1 MANKAKARPSRAIPC
16 PTPYVLMTADELA
29 DATREFDRPVSAART
44 RPLTRVERQRWE
56 RARGAGGRGARRVV
70 VVPLDDELF
79 RRAGDYAKRRKLSLA
94 DLVAR
99 SLKSTLSFVE

>member
-1 MANKAKARPSRAIPC
+1 
-16 PTPYVLMTADELA
+16 
-29 DATREFDRPVSAART
+29 
-44 RPLTRVERQRWE
+44 
-56 RARGAGGRGARRVV
+56 V

-79 RRAGDYAKRRKLSLA
+79 RRAGDYANSRKLSLA